1 MRTDGATERGFAVNQ
16 EADNPHAHRARRAA
30 ALETAVDALMD
41 GVCADLKRLAAV
53 PSIAFPGFSPEPV
66 LQARDLLVA
75 LLRDVGVADI
85 GELNLPDTAPVI
97 TGSLPPPTPDA
108 PTVLLYGHYDVQP
121 PGDERLWTSPPFEP
135 TDIEGGIRARGIA
148 DDKANLMVH
157 IGTLRAYGGRPPVGI
172 KIVFEGQEEYGSA
185 FDDYPP
191 TDPDLFACDA
201 MIIADTGNIRPGTP
215 TLTTALRGAAEV
227 FVEVR
232 TLNAAVHSGE
242 YGGAAP
248 DALLVL
254 LKALSTLHDLHGDV
268 AVEGLRREPW
278 HGTALTDDEFRELA
292 GIPHGTPL
300 LGTGGLGERLW
311 SGPAV
316 TVIGLD
322 APSVDRAASAVVPFA
337 RAKLNLRV
345 HPRQDPREA
354 QAALVRHLQRLRPF
368 GIPLTVTPGDA
379 GPGYEAATDGPAYRA
394 ARTALRRAWGTD
406 PVHCATG
413 GSIPLVNGLAKAV
426 PDAEILL
433 FGAEDNLCGLHGPDE
448 RVLLSELRGAL
459 LAETAFLAEYATT
472 YRADGTP

>member
-16 EADNPHAHRARRAA
+16 EADNPHAHRARKAAA
-30 ALETAVDALMD
+30 ALETTVDALMD

-75 LLRDVGVADI
+75 LLGDAGVADI

-121 PGDERLWTSPPFEP
+121 PGDERLWDSPPFEP

-157 IGTLRAYGGRPPVGI
+157 IGMLRAYGGRPPVGI

-201 MIIADTGNIRPGTP
+201 MIIADPATSAPAPPPSPPR
-215 TLTTALRGAAEV
+215 LRGAAEV

-232 TLNAAVHSGE
+232 TLERRRTQRGVRRRRPRRPARPPQGPVDPARPARRCRRRGTPPRTVARHRAHRGRVPRAGRRPGRHPAARHRR
-242 YGGAAP
+242 P
-248 DALLVL
+248 RR
-254 LKALSTLHDLHGDV
+254 T
-268 AVEGLRREPW
+268 AVERPR
-278 HGTALTDDEFRELA
+278 
-292 GIPHGTPL
+292 PHRHRPG
-300 LGTGGLGERLW
+300 R
-311 SGPAV
+311 PA
-316 TVIGLD
+316 
-322 APSVDRAASAVVPFA
+322 VDRAASAVVPFA

-345 HPRQDPREA
+345 HPRQDPQEA
-354 QAALVRHLQRLRPF
+354 QAALVHHLQRLRPF
-368 GIPLTVTPGDA
+368 GIPLTVTPGDT
-379 GPGYEAATDGPAYRA
+379 GPGYEAATGGPAYRA
-394 ARTALRRAWGTD
+394 ARTALQEAWG
-406 PVHCATG
+406 ATPSMRDRRLHPPGQRPGEGRPGRG
-413 GSIPLVNGLAKAV
+413 GPALRRRGQHVQSARPQRAGAAV
-426 PDAEILL
+426 RAPQHPA
-433 FGAEDNLCGLHGPDE
+433 
-448 RVLLSELRGAL
+448 SRG
-459 LAETAFLAEYATT
+459 AFLAEYAAN
-472 YRADGTP
+472 YRPDGTP

>member
-1 MRTDGATERGFAVNQ
+1 MHENAGDPPFR
-16 EADNPHAHRARRAA
+16 RARAA
-30 ALETAVDALMD
+30 GGALETTVDALMD
-41 GVCADLKRLAAV
+41 GVCADLKRLAAI

-75 LLRDVGVADI
+75 LLRDAGVADI
-85 GELNLPDTAPVI
+85 GELNLPGTAPVI
-97 TGSLPPPTPDA
+97 TGSLPPPTPEA

-121 PGDERLWTSPPFEP
+121 PGEERLWDSPPFEP

-157 IGTLRAYGGRPPVGI
+157 IGALRVYGGRPPVGI
-172 KIVFEGQEEYGSA
+172 RIVFEGQEEYGSA

-191 TDPDLFACDA
+191 TEPDLFACDA

-215 TLTTALRGAAEV
+215 TLTTALRGSAVV
-227 FVEVR
+227 FAEVR
-232 TLNAAVHSGE
+232 TLRAAVHSGA

-254 LKALSTLHDLHGDV
+254 LKALATLHDVHGDV
-268 AVEGLRREPW
+268 AVEGLYREPW
-278 HGTALTDDEFRELA
+278 DGTAFTDDEFREVA
-292 GIPHGTPL
+292 GVPHGTPL
-300 LGTGGLGERLW
+300 LGSGDLGERLW

-322 APSVDRAASAVVPFA
+322 APPVDRAAAAVVPYA

-354 QAALVRHLQRLRPF
+354 QAALIRHLQRLRPY

-379 GPGYEAATDGPAYRA
+379 GPGYEAAADGPAYRA
-394 ARTALRRAWGTD
+394 ARTALHRAWGAD
-406 PVHCATG
+406 PVHAASG
-413 GSIPLVNGLAKAV
+413 GSVPLVNGLARAV

-433 FGAEDNLCGLHGPDE
+433 FGAEDSLCGLHGPNE

-459 LAETAFLAEYATT
+459 LAEAAFMAEYAAT
-472 YRADGTP
+472 YRTGELR

>member
-1 MRTDGATERGFAVNQ
+1 MNQ
-16 EADNPHAHRARRAA
+16 EANDPHVPGGGPAA
-30 ALETAVDALMD
+30 SLEATADALMD
-41 GVCADLKRLAAV
+41 GVCADLKRLAAI

-66 LQARDLLVA
+66 LQARDLVVA
-75 LLRDVGVADI
+75 LLREAGVADI
-85 GELNLPDTAPVI
+85 GELNLPGTAPVI
-97 TGSLPPPTPDA
+97 TGSIPPPTPEA
-108 PTVLLYGHYDVQP
+108 PTVLLYAHYDVQP
-121 PGDERLWTSPPFEP
+121 PGDVRLWDSPPFEP

-157 IGTLRAYGGRPPVGI
+157 IGALRAFGGHPPVGI

-215 TLTTALRGAAEV
+215 TLTTALRGSAVVLA
-227 FVEVR
+227 EVR
-232 TLNAAVHSGE
+232 TLNTAVHSGE

-254 LKALSTLHDLHGDV
+254 LKALATLHDVHGDV
-268 AVEGLRREPW
+268 AVEGLHRAPW
-278 HGTALTDDEFRELA
+278 DGAAFSDDEFRELA
-292 GIPHGTPL
+292 GVPHGTPL
-300 LGTGGLGERLW
+300 IGSGGLGERLW
-311 SGPAV
+311 SGPAI
-316 TVIGLD
+316 TVVGLD
-322 APSVDRAASAVVPFA
+322 APPVDQAASAVVPHA

-345 HPRQDPREA
+345 HPRQNPKEA
-354 QAALVRHLQRLRPF
+354 QEALVRHLQRLRPF

-394 ARTALRRAWGTD
+394 AHTALRRAWGTA

-426 PDAEILL
+426 PHAEILL
-433 FGAEDNLCGLHGPDE
+433 FGAEDNLCNLHGPNE
-448 RVLLSELRGAL
+448 RVLLSELRAAL
-459 LAETAFLAEYATT
+459 LAETAFLTEYARTHRT
-472 YRADGTP
+472 EATE

>member
-1 MRTDGATERGFAVNQ
+1 MNQ
-16 EADNPHAHRARRAA
+16 EANGPHVHRTGTAPD
-30 ALETAVDALMD
+30 ALEATVNALMD
-41 GVCADLKRLAAV
+41 GVCADLKRLAAI

-75 LLRDVGVADI
+75 LLRDAGVADI
-85 GELNLPDTAPVI
+85 GELNLPGTAPVI
-97 TGSLPPPTPDA
+97 TGSLPPPTPEA

-121 PGDERLWTSPPFEP
+121 PGDERLWDSPPFEP
-135 TDIEGGIRARGIA
+135 TGIEGGIRARGIA

-157 IGTLRAYGGRPPVGI
+157 IGALRAYGGRPPVGI

-232 TLNAAVHSGE
+232 TLRTAVHSGE

-254 LKALSTLHDLHGDV
+254 VKALATLHDLHGDV

-292 GIPHGTPL
+292 GVPQGTPL
-300 LGTGGLGERLW
+300 IGSGGLGERLW

-316 TVIGLD
+316 TVVGLD
-322 APSVDRAASAVVPFA
+322 APPVDR
-337 RAKLNLRV
+337 
-345 HPRQDPREA
+345 
-354 QAALVRHLQRLRPF
+354 
-368 GIPLTVTPGDA
+368 
-379 GPGYEAATDGPAYRA
+379 AATDGPAYRA

-406 PVHCATG
+406 PVHCPNSA
-413 GSIPLVNGLAKAV
+413 A
-426 PDAEILL
+426 
-433 FGAEDNLCGLHGPDE
+433 
-448 RVLLSELRGAL
+448 R
-459 LAETAFLAEYATT
+459 
-472 YRADGTP
+472 